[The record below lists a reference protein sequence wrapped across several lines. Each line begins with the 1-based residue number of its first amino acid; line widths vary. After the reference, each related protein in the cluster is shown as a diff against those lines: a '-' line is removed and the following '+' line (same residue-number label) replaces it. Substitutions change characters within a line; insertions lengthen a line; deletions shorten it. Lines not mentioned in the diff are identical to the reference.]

1 MEAAAHGRSTLGI
14 PKSVGKEFVGD
25 AGTGPKGHAAGIVFV
40 APDGEVLVLRRSS
53 SEENYGGHWGLPGGK
68 GESGETPEQT
78 ARREA
83 GEEMGSAPEGAMR
96 ALNRRKTPNGFVFHT
111 FAQPVQDKFTPKL
124 DGEHSGYAWAS
135 LDMLPR
141 PLHPSV
147 AEDLGPHIGAA
158 DDMQPEQWKQLRAN
172 FAQWTREE
180 EAETEHADDA
190 LPAEIAALAK
200 GWTDAGAPVALAMDW
215 AANLE
220 RLFPNYRPAGG
231 VVAFDRESVRE
242 KDVDGRLHVKVANIS
257 KACVNPYLGRE
268 IPDYEQ
274 LGLDPDRV
282 YKLLRDPE
290 ELKKAAPT
298 FNNLPLLDDHVAVNA
313 DDHRPDRVVGSLGT
327 DANFE
332 HPFLKNSLVVWARH
346 GIDGVESDEQ
356 KEISCSYRYQADMTP
371 GTYEGEP
378 YDGVMRGIVGNH
390 AALVKKG
397 RAGSDVV
404 VGDSSIEESKMAG
417 KLTRMG
423 VYTVGALTAVLTPKL
438 AKDTALDLSPMLAK
452 IEPGKTLKDSKPAM
466 IAALKTIKLAK
477 DANLDD
483 VTALLD
489 KLEKAEKVEGMEDLK
504 PNSAPMLGANA
515 EEDEEAMDEG
525 GVKAMEFMKGKGM
538 SEDDCKA
545 VMDMLRPSANDD
557 LGESSTSPGGE
568 TGGGSSS
575 PSGNFPA
582 GDKKA
587 KDADKEDEE
596 EKVGKK
602 AMDAAIKLA
611 VEGATKTATASA
623 IKLAND
629 IAQAREHVEPWV
641 GKLSTSVAFDSAEA
655 VYGKA
660 LEMLDV
666 KTKDIPPAAF
676 RPILDA
682 QPKPGTGQRSTVTA
696 NDKAMDVNAFA
707 ERFPEA
713 ARIGSV

>member
-25 AGTGPKGHAAGIVFV
+25 AAAGPKGHAAGIVFV

-147 AEDLGPHIGAA
+147 AEDLGPHLGAA
-158 DDMQPEQWKQLRAN
+158 DDMQPEQWKQLRDN

-180 EAETEHADDA
+180 ETEPEHADDA
-190 LPAEIAALAK
+190 LPVEIAALAK

-220 RLFPNYRPAGG
+220 QLFPNYRPAGG

-257 KACVNPYLGRE
+257 KACVSPYLGSE
-268 IPDYEQ
+268 IPDYEA
-274 LGLDPDRV
+274 LGLDADKI

-313 DDHRPDRVVGSLGT
+313 DDHRPERVVGSLGT
-327 DANFE
+327 DASYE

-371 GTYEGEP
+371 GTFEGQP
-378 YDGVMRGIVGNH
+378 YDGVMRSIVGNH

-397 RAGSDVV
+397 RAGPDVV
-404 VGDSSIEESKMAG
+404 VGDSSIEERGKMAH
-417 KLTRMG
+417 KLTRTGMFIS
-423 VYTVGALTAVLTPKL
+423 GALAAALTPKL
-438 AKDTALDLSPMLAK
+438 AKDAALDMSPVLAK
-452 IEPGKTLKDSKPAM
+452 LEAGKSLKDSRPALL
-466 IAALKTIKLAK
+466 AGLKSLKLAK

-489 KLEKAEKVEGMEDLK
+489 KLEKAEKVEGMDDVE
-504 PNSAPMLGANA
+504 PNSAPMVATAGN
-515 EEDEEAMDEG
+515 EEDEEAMDAG
-525 GVKAMEFMKGKGM
+525 GEAMNFLKGKGL
-538 SEDDCKA
+538 SDDDCKA
-545 VMDMLRPSANDD
+545 VMDMMRPKAADAD
-557 LGESSTSPGGE
+557 E
-568 TGGGSSS
+568 TDEDK
-575 PSGNFPA
+575 A
-582 GDKKA
+582 KREKEEADKKA
-587 KDADKEDEE
+587 ADEAAAKED
-596 EKVGKK
+596 KVDKK
-602 AMDAAIKLA
+602 AMDAAFKAML
-611 VEGATKTATASA
+611 EGATKTATANA
-623 IKLAND
+623 VKLAND
-629 IAQAREHVEPWV
+629 IACAREAVEPWV
-641 GKLSTSVAFDSAEA
+641 GKLSTSIAFDSAAA
-655 VYGKA
+655 VYEKA
-660 LEMLDV
+660 LGMLEI
-666 KTKDIPPAAF
+666 KTKDIHPSAF
-676 RPILDA
+676 KAVLEA
-682 QPKPGTGQRSTVTA
+682 QPKPGDNQRRAVGA
-696 NDKAMDVNAFA
+696 ND
-707 ERFPEA
+707 A
-713 ARIGSV
+713 AIDNTGYAGRWQA